1 MQTSKET
8 SVKEIMMPVV
18 NILAIDFIQRVVTAM
33 DESTDGR
40 EINPFEFFNHPDL
53 SNWLAEAKDFL
64 NQA

>member
-1 MQTSKET
+1 MNQSAEL
-8 SVKEIMMPVV
+8 VRRIV
-18 NILAIDFIQRVVTAM
+18 NALND
-33 DESTDGR
+33 STTGK